1 MAIKGKKKSRGSQA
15 KRRPSTAP
23 RPVAAV
29 RRKEPWYRTT
39 KGRLIAG
46 TILAVVAGLVIWAV
60 MAAQSRSEDLAAEQD
75 RLVDY
80 TSEIRS
86 ILQLVRPPASEMTQA
101 PTSAKDGIGSL
112 EKDVVTWLSALTNA
126 QQQIQ
131 GVAAPPGM
139 DSINAAFLQS
149 LNTYAGAGRTYELA
163 LKVDGDVVDEVL
175 ARAGEQRDQAGS
187 QWQLATD
194 LLDQERADADMS
206 ASDIA
211 VPAEAVPGAAP
222 SGIEGGENN

>member
-15 KRRPSTAP
+15 RRRPSTAP
-23 RPVAAV
+23 RPVPAA
-29 RRKEPWYRTT
+29 RRKDPWYRTT
-39 KGRLIAG
+39 TGRLIAG
-46 TILAVVAGLVIWAV
+46 SILAVIAGLVIWAV

-86 ILQLVRPPASEMTQA
+86 ILQLVRVPASEMTQA
-101 PTSAKDGIGSL
+101 PTSAEDGIGSL

-149 LNTYAGAGRTYELA
+149 INTYAGAGRTYELA
-163 LKVDGDVVDEVL
+163 LKVDGDVVEEVL
-175 ARAGEQRDQAGS
+175 ARASEQREQAGS

-194 LLDQERADADMS
+194 LLDEERADADMS
-206 ASDIA
+206 ASDLP
-211 VPAEAVPGAAP
+211 VPAEAIPGAAP
-222 SGIEGGENN
+222 SGSEGGENN

>member
-1 MAIKGKKKSRGSQA
+1 MI
-15 KRRPSTAP
+15 
-23 RPVAAV
+23 
-29 RRKEPWYRTT
+29 
-39 KGRLIAG
+39 
-46 TILAVVAGLVIWAV
+46 AGLVIWAV

-86 ILQLVRPPASEMTQA
+86 ILQLVRVPASEMTQA
-101 PTSAKDGIGSL
+101 PTSAEDGIGSL

-149 LNTYAGAGRTYELA
+149 INTYAGAGRTYELA
-163 LKVDGDVVDEVL
+163 LKVDGDVVKEVL
-175 ARAGEQRDQAGS
+175 ARASEQREQAGS

-194 LLDQERADADMS
+194 LLDEERVDADMS
-206 ASDIA
+206 APDLP
-211 VPAEAVPGAAP
+211 VPAEAIPGAAP
-222 SGIEGGENN
+222 SGSEGGENN

>member
-15 KRRPSTAP
+15 RRRPSTAP
-23 RPVAAV
+23 RPVAAA
-29 RRKEPWYRTT
+29 RRNEPWYRTT
-39 KGRLIAG
+39 TGRLIAG
-46 TILAVVAGLVIWAV
+46 TVLAVIAGLVIWAV
-60 MAAQSRSEDLAAEQD
+60 VAAQSRSEDLAAEQD

-86 ILQLVRPPASEMTQA
+86 ILQLVRVPASEMTQA

-112 EKDVVTWLSALTNA
+112 EKDAVTWLSALTNA

-131 GVAAPPGM
+131 GVPAPPGM

-149 LNTYAGAGRTYELA
+149 INTYAGAGRTYELA
-163 LKVDGDVVDEVL
+163 VKVDGDVLEEIL
-175 ARAGEQRDQAGS
+175 ARAGEQREQAGS

-206 ASDIA
+206 ASDLP
-211 VPAEAVPGAAP
+211 VPAEAIPGAAP
-222 SGIEGGENN
+222 SGSEGGENN

>member
-15 KRRPSTAP
+15 RRRPSTAP
-23 RPVAAV
+23 RPVAAA
-29 RRKEPWYRTT
+29 RRKDPWYHTT
-39 KGRLIAG
+39 TGRLIAG
-46 TILAVVAGLVIWAV
+46 SILAVIAGLVIWAV

-86 ILQLVRPPASEMTQA
+86 ILQLVRVPASEMTQA
-101 PTSAKDGIGSL
+101 PTSAEDGIGSL

-149 LNTYAGAGRTYELA
+149 INTYAGAGRTYELA
-163 LKVDGDVVDEVL
+163 LKVDGDVVEEVL
-175 ARAGEQRDQAGS
+175 ARASEQREQAGS

-194 LLDQERADADMS
+194 LLDEERADADMS
-206 ASDIA
+206 ASDLP
-211 VPAEAVPGAAP
+211 VPAEAIPGAAP
-222 SGIEGGENN
+222 SGSEGGENN

>member
-1 MAIKGKKKSRGSQA
+1 MAIKGKKKNRHSQA
-15 KRRPSTAP
+15 RRRPSTP
-23 RPVAAV
+23 RPVAVA
-29 RRKEPWYRTT
+29 RRREPWYRTT

-46 TILAVVAGLVIWAV
+46 AILAVVAGLVIWAV
-60 MAAQSRSEDLAAEQD
+60 TAAQSRSEDLAVEQG

-101 PTSAKDGIGSL
+101 PASAKDGIGSL

-131 GVAAPPGM
+131 GLAAPPGM
-139 DSINAAFLQS
+139 ESINAAFLQS

-175 ARAGEQRDQAGS
+175 ARAGEQRDQAGA

-194 LLDQERADADMS
+194 LLDQERSDADMN

-222 SGIEGGENN
+222 SGSEGGENN

>member
-15 KRRPSTAP
+15 RRRPSTAP
-23 RPVAAV
+23 RPVAAA

-39 KGRLIAG
+39 TGRLIAG
-46 TILAVVAGLVIWAV
+46 AVVAVIAGLAIWAV
-60 MAAQSRSEDLAAEQD
+60 MAAQARSEDLAAEQD
-75 RLVDY
+75 RLDDY

-86 ILQLVRPPASEMTQA
+86 ILQLVRVPASEMTQA
-101 PTSAKDGIGSL
+101 PTAKDGTGSL
-112 EKDVVTWLSALTNA
+112 ERDAVAWLSALTNA

-149 LNTYAGAGRTYELA
+149 INTYAGAGRTYELA
-163 LKVDGDVVDEVL
+163 LKVDGNSLEEVL

-194 LLDQERADADMS
+194 LLDQERADAEMS
-206 ASDIA
+206 ASDMA

-222 SGIEGGENN
+222 SGSEGGENN